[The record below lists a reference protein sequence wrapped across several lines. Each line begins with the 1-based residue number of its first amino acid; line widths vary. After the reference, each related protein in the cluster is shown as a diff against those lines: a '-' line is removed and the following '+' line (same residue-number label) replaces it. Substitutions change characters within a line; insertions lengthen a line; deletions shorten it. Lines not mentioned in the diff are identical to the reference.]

1 MQYSGQCSHSQL
13 TLLFSNSQ
21 SALHMVANL
30 VFLEQTIQIEIDFH
44 IVRDKVQA
52 GTIKL
57 LHVGTH
63 SHFPTSRL
71 AD

>member
-1 MQYSGQCSHSQL
+1 
-13 TLLFSNSQ
+13 
-21 SALHMVANL
+21 MVANP
-30 VFLEQTIQIEIDFH
+30 VFHEQTIQIEIDFH

-57 LHVGTH
+57 LRVGTH

>member
-1 MQYSGQCSHSQL
+1 ME
-13 TLLFSNSQ
+13 
-21 SALHMVANL
+21 ANL
-30 VFLEQTIQIEIDFH
+30 VFHEQTIQIEIDFH

-63 SHFPTSRL
+63 SQQVDMLTKALSFINFQHFSPRWL
-71 AD
+71 